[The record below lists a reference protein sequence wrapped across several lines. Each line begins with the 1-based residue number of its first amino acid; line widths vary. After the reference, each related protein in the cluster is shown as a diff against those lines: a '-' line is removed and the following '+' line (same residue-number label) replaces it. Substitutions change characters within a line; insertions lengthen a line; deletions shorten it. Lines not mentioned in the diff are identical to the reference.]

1 MEAIIT
7 ETQLQKIVDTNLMEQ
22 RNNEFQGKYNSMSD
36 EAKTIF
42 NEIYNDLYPN
52 SNGVLSEAWYNTLGD
67 VVGIFDPTGLVDIAN
82 GLSYLYQGDTFFGM
96 LSMISAI
103 PYVGDIAAK
112 PIMMAGK
119 GSKLVKSTNSALRLA
134 KAGKTAEAGKIIADA
149 AKSDSMMGKL
159 MGMVRR
165 WAPKLKQII
174 DKIPGGK
181 LSSGLRNTL
190 KDWVTLFEKVGS
202 GTQKA
207 SAIARRAVKK
217 PLTQKE
223 TINVLKQMQTAVK
236 QDSKLF
242 RSFGGD
248 AAKGLKGLKNYKAG
262 GVPRLFGNRATR
274 SLMTRT
280 KFWAGFLDWLGVANF
295 VGPEELKQK
304 MGAAFDEKMNQYS
317 QTGEA
322 QQNWNEDFANVPDDT
337 MGGETMTNDTM
348 DGGTQETETDWT
360 KDIINKLVF
369 GPLTGS
375 ATL

>member
-1 MEAIIT
+1 METILT
-7 ETQLQKIVDTNLMEQ
+7 ESQLEKLVSFNLTEQ
-22 RNNEFQGKYNSMSD
+22 RKNGFQDKYDLMSD
-36 EAKTIF
+36 EAKEIF
-42 NEIYNDLYPN
+42 DELYE
-52 SNGVLSEAWYNTLGD
+52 SLYVDSKGTLSEAWYNTLGD

-82 GLSYLYQGDTFFGM
+82 GLSYIYQGDTFFGL

-103 PYVGDIAAK
+103 PYVGDLAAK
-112 PIMMAGK
+112 PVLLAGR
-119 GSKLVKSTNSALRLA
+119 GSKLIKSTDAALKMA
-134 KAGKTAEAGKIIADA
+134 KAGKTIEASKIIADA
-149 AKSDSMMGKL
+149 AKSNSTMGKL
-159 MGMVRR
+159 MGMVRT

-174 DKIPGGK
+174 DKIPGSK
-181 LSSGLRNTL
+181 LSGGLRNTL
-190 KDWVTLFEKVGS
+190 KDWVALFEKVGA

-217 PLTQKE
+217 PLTNTE
-223 TINVLKQMQTAVK
+223 TINVLKQMQTAIK
-236 QDSKLF
+236 QDKRLLMG
-242 RSFGGD
+242 FGGE

-295 VGPEELKQK
+295 VGPDELQAK
-304 MGAAFDEKMNQYS
+304 MGAAFNEKMNQYS

-322 QQNWNEDFANVPDDT
+322 QQNWNEDFADVPEDT
-337 MGGETMTNDTM
+337 MAPETPDTNM
-348 DGGTQETETDWT
+348 DSQQGETDWT
-360 KDIINKLVF
+360 KSIINNLVF

>member
-7 ETQLQKIVDTNLMEQ
+7 EAQLQKIVDTNLMEQ
-22 RNNEFQGKYNSMSD
+22 RKSEFQEKYDSMSN
-36 EAKTIF
+36 EAKEIF
-42 NEIYNDLYPN
+42 NELYE
-52 SNGVLSEAWYNTLGD
+52 SLYTDSKGTLSEAWYNTLGD

-103 PYVGDIAAK
+103 PYVGDFAAK
-112 PIMMAGK
+112 PVMLAGK
-119 GSKLVKSTNSALRLA
+119 GSKLIKNTDRALKLA
-134 KAGKTAEAGKIIADA
+134 KAGKAVEASKIIADA
-149 AKSDSMMGKL
+149 AKTDSTMAKL
-159 MGMVRR
+159 MGTVRR
-165 WAPKLKQII
+165 WAPKLKDII

-190 KDWVTLFEKVGS
+190 KDWVALFEKVGA

-217 PLTQKE
+217 PLTKTE
-223 TINVLKQMQTAVK
+223 TINVLKQMQTAIK
-236 QDSKLF
+236 QDKRLLMG
-242 RSFGGD
+242 FGGD

-295 VGPEELKQK
+295 VGPEDLKQK

-317 QTGEA
+317 QTSEA

-337 MGGETMTNDTM
+337 MGNDTM
-348 DGGTQETETDWT
+348 GNDMMDGGSQENETDWT
-360 KDIINKLVF
+360 KEIINKLVF
-369 GPLTGS
+369 GPITGS

>member
-1 MEAIIT
+1 MEAILT
-7 ETQLQKIVDTNLMEQ
+7 ESQLEKLVSFNLTEQ
-22 RNNEFQGKYNSMSD
+22 RKNEFQDKYDSMSD
-36 EAKTIF
+36 EAKEIF
-42 NEIYNDLYPN
+42 DELYE
-52 SNGVLSEAWYNTLGD
+52 SLYTDSKGTLSEAWYNTLGD

-103 PYVGDIAAK
+103 PYVGDVVAK

-119 GSKLVKSTNSALRLA
+119 GGKLIKSTNAALRMA
-134 KAGKTAEAGKIIADA
+134 KAGKTAEAAKVISDA
-149 AKSDSMMGKL
+149 AKSDSLMAKL
-159 MGMVRR
+159 LGAVRR

-207 SAIARRAVKK
+207 SAIARRAVKS

-223 TINVLKQMQTAVK
+223 TVNVLKQMQAAVK
-236 QDSKLF
+236 QDANLF
-242 RSFGGD
+242 RAFGGSS
-248 AAKGLKGLKNYKAG
+248 AKGLKGLKNYKAG

-274 SLMTRT
+274 SLMVRT

-295 VGPEELKQK
+295 VGPDDLKAK
-304 MGAAFDEKMNQYS
+304 MGTEFDEKMNQYS

-322 QQNWNEDFANVPDDT
+322 QQNWNEDFANVPEDT
-337 MGGETMTNDTM
+337 MTPETTDTNM
-348 DGGTQETETDWT
+348 DSQQGETDWT
-360 KDIINKLVF
+360 KSIINNLVF

-375 ATL
+375 VTS

>member
-7 ETQLQKIVDTNLMEQ
+7 EAQLQKIVNINLMEQ
-22 RNNEFQGKYNSMSD
+22 RRNEFQEKYDLMSN
-36 EAKTIF
+36 EAKEIF
-42 NEIYNDLYPN
+42 NELYE
-52 SNGVLSEAWYNTLGD
+52 SLYEDSKGTLSEAWYNTLGD

-119 GSKLVKSTNSALRLA
+119 GSKLVKNTNSALRLA

-207 SAIARRAVKK
+207 SAIARRAVKQ

-223 TINVLKQMQTAVK
+223 TINVLKQMQAAVK

-242 RSFGGD
+242 RTFGGD

-262 GVPRLFGNRATR
+262 GVPRLFGNRAVR

-304 MGAAFDEKMNQYS
+304 MGAEFDEKMNQYS
-317 QTGEA
+317 QTKEA
-322 QQNWNEDFANVPDDT
+322 EQNWNEDFANAPENT
-337 MGGETMTNDTM
+337 MSNDTM
-348 DGGTQETETDWT
+348 DSETEPQQGQTDWT
-360 KDIINKLVF
+360 KEIINKLVF
-369 GPLTGS
+369 GPITGS

>member
-7 ETQLQKIVDTNLMEQ
+7 ESQLQKIVNINLMEQ
-22 RNNEFQGKYNSMSD
+22 RKSEFQEKYDLMSD
-36 EAKTIF
+36 EAKEIF
-42 NEIYNDLYPN
+42 NELYE
-52 SNGVLSEAWYNTLGD
+52 SLYEDSKGTLSEAWYNTLGD

-103 PYVGDIAAK
+103 PYVGDVVAK

-119 GSKLVKSTNSALRLA
+119 GSKLVKNTNSALRLA
-134 KAGKTAEAGKIIADA
+134 KAGKTVEASKIIADA
-149 AKSDSMMGKL
+149 AKSDSLMGKL

-207 SAIARRAVKK
+207 SAIARRAIKK

-236 QDSKLF
+236 QDSSLF
-242 RSFGGD
+242 RSFGGS

-262 GVPRLFGNRATR
+262 GVPRLFGNRAVR

-317 QTGEA
+317 QTSQAE
-322 QQNWNEDFANVPDDT
+322 QNWNEDFANVPDDT
-337 MGGETMTNDTM
+337 MTSDTMGGETE
-348 DGGTQETETDWT
+348 TQGETDWT
-360 KDIINKLVF
+360 KEIINKLVF
-369 GPLTGS
+369 GPITGS

>member
-1 MEAIIT
+1 MEAILT
-7 ETQLQKIVDTNLMEQ
+7 ESQLEKLVSLNLTEQ
-22 RNNEFQGKYNSMSD
+22 RKNEFQDKYDSMSD
-36 EAKTIF
+36 EAKEIF
-42 NEIYNDLYPN
+42 NELYE
-52 SNGVLSEAWYNTLGD
+52 SLYVDSKGTLSEAWYNTLGD

-103 PYVGDIAAK
+103 PYVGDLVAK

-119 GSKLVKSTNSALRLA
+119 GSKLIKTTNSALRMA
-134 KAGKTAEAGKIIADA
+134 KAGKTAEAGKVIADA

-190 KDWVTLFEKVGS
+190 KDWVSLFEKVGS

-223 TINVLKQMQTAVK
+223 TIDTLKQIQAAVK

-242 RSFGGD
+242 RTFGGD

-262 GVPRLFGNRATR
+262 GVPRLFGNRAIR
-274 SLMTRT
+274 SLMIRT

-295 VGPEELKQK
+295 VGPEELKAK
-304 MGAAFDEKMNQYS
+304 MGSAFDEKMNQYS
-317 QTGEA
+317 QTSEA

-337 MGGETMTNDTM
+337 MGSETPETPDTNM
-348 DGGTQETETDWT
+348 DSGQGETDWT
-360 KDIINKLVF
+360 KNIINNLVF

>member
-1 MEAIIT
+1 MEAILT
-7 ETQLQKIVDTNLMEQ
+7 ESQLEKLVSFNLTEQ
-22 RNNEFQGKYNSMSD
+22 RKNEFQDKYYSMSD
-36 EAKTIF
+36 EAKEIF
-42 NEIYNDLYPN
+42 YELYE
-52 SNGVLSEAWYNTLGD
+52 SLYVDSKGTLSEAWYNTLGD

-103 PYVGDIAAK
+103 PYVGDVVAK

-119 GSKLVKSTNSALRLA
+119 GSKLVKGTTTALKAA
-134 KAGKTAEAGKIIADA
+134 KAGKTAEAAKFLADA

-159 MGMVRR
+159 MGAVRR
-165 WAPKLKQII
+165 WSPKLKQII

-190 KDWVTLFEKVGS
+190 KDWVTLFERVGA

-207 SAIARRAVKK
+207 SSIARRAVKS

-236 QDSKLF
+236 QDANLF
-242 RSFGGD
+242 RTFGGSS
-248 AAKGLKGLKNYKAG
+248 AKGLKGLKNYKAG
-262 GVPRLFGNRATR
+262 GVPRLFGNRAIR
-274 SLMTRT
+274 SLMIRT

-295 VGPEELKQK
+295 VGPEELKAK

-317 QTGEA
+317 QTNEA

-337 MGGETMTNDTM
+337 MAPETPDTNM
-348 DGGTQETETDWT
+348 GSQQGETDWT
-360 KDIINKLVF
+360 KSIINNLVF

>member
-1 MEAIIT
+1 MEAILT
-7 ETQLQKIVDTNLMEQ
+7 ESQLEKLVSLNFTEQ
-22 RNNEFQGKYNSMSD
+22 RKNEFQDKYYSMSD
-36 EAKTIF
+36 EAKEIF
-42 NEIYNDLYPN
+42 YELYE
-52 SNGVLSEAWYNTLGD
+52 SLYVDSKGTLSEAWYNTLGD

-82 GLSYLYQGDTFFGM
+82 GVSYLYQGDTFFGM

-103 PYVGDIAAK
+103 PYVGDIVAK

-119 GSKLVKSTNSALRLA
+119 GSKLVKGTNAALRMA
-134 KAGKTAEAGKIIADA
+134 KAGKTAEATKIIADA
-149 AKSDSMMGKL
+149 AKSDSLMAKL
-159 MGMVRR
+159 LGAVRR
-165 WAPKLKQII
+165 WSPKLKQII

-190 KDWVTLFEKVGS
+190 KDWVTLFERVGA

-207 SAIARRAVKK
+207 SSIARRAVKS

-223 TINVLKQMQTAVK
+223 TINVLKQMQAAVK
-236 QDSKLF
+236 QDANLF
-242 RSFGGD
+242 RTFGGSS
-248 AAKGLKGLKNYKAG
+248 AKGLKGLKNYKAG
-262 GVPRLFGNRATR
+262 GVPRLFGNRAIR
-274 SLMTRT
+274 SLMIRT

-295 VGPEELKQK
+295 VGPEELKAK

-317 QTGEA
+317 QTSEA

-337 MGGETMTNDTM
+337 MAPETPDTNM
-348 DGGTQETETDWT
+348 DSQQGETDWT
-360 KDIINKLVF
+360 KNIINNLVF

>member
-1 MEAIIT
+1 MEAIVT
-7 ETQLQKIVDTNLMEQ
+7 ESQLNKLVSLNLMEQ
-22 RNNEFQGKYNSMSD
+22 RKTEFQEKYDSMSEDAKEIFD
-36 EAKTIF
+36 ELY
-42 NEIYNDLYPN
+42 ESLYPKTN
-52 SNGVLSEAWYNTLGD
+52 INEAWYNTLGD

-103 PYVGDIAAK
+103 PYVGDLVAK

-119 GSKLVKSTNSALRLA
+119 GSKLTKGITGALKMA
-134 KAGKTAEAGKIIADA
+134 KAGKTAEASKIIADA

-159 MGMVRR
+159 MGAVRR

-190 KDWVTLFEKVGS
+190 KDWISLFEKVGS

-223 TINVLKQMQTAVK
+223 TLNVLKQMQTAVK
-236 QDSKLF
+236 QDSSLF
-242 RSFGGD
+242 RTFGGSS
-248 AAKGLKGLKNYKAG
+248 AKGLKGLKNYKAG

-295 VGPEELKQK
+295 VGPEELKAK

-317 QTGEA
+317 QTQEA
-322 QQNWNEDFANVPDDT
+322 QQNWNEDFANVPDET
-337 MGGETMTNDTM
+337 MGDETQMDDTQQ
-348 DGGTQETETDWT
+348 DTGRDWT
-360 KDIINKLVF
+360 KDIINNLVF
-369 GPLTGS
+369 GPITGQ
-375 ATL
+375 AI